1 MAGADASQTWN
12 YWPQK
17 IERSQ
22 FKIQDLEFLNLR
34 RFRLLVNLIYRHL
47 NSLVSFSVSC
57 LYTSAGVFVL
67 TIRD

>member
-1 MAGADASQTWN
+1 MVGADASQTWN

-22 FKIQDLEFLNLR
+22 FKIPDLEFLDLR
-34 RFRLLVNLIYRHL
+34 HFKPLVNLIYRHL

-57 LYTSAGVFVL
+57 LYTSSGVSVM

>member
-17 IERSQ
+17 IEKSQ
-22 FKIQDLEFLNLR
+22 FKIQDLEFPDLR
-34 RFRLLVNLIYRHL
+34 HFNPLVNLIYRHL
-47 NSLVSFSVSC
+47 NSPVSFSVSC
-57 LYTSAGVFVL
+57 LYTSAGVSLL